1 MFYFIKLIW
10 WKRANQNYTKI
21 KLQMNEHE
29 ISIQVSNSPRIQIV
43 QPEFTTWKYKV
54 KLNAEV
60 ASRAVLWKRRIHRK
74 APVLESLFNKVEDI
88 LILRSPILIST
99 DGCLELVIRTSK
111 FCLMLV
117 VLNFFSFL
125 RQKCS

>member
-60 ASRAVLWKRRIHRK
+60 ASRAVLWKRCIHRK